1 MSQITTLTD
10 TKSLAELCE
19 RIAKHS
25 YVTVDTEFLRESTYW
40 PILCLIQVASEEEAV
55 LIDPQAEGLDL
66 APFFKLMEDESVV
79 KIFHSAR
86 QDLEIIL
93 KLGDIIPKP
102 LFDTQIAAMVCG
114 YGDSISYDNLV
125 QRICNVQIDKS
136 SRFTDWSHRPL
147 TDKQQSYALADVT
160 YLRDIYK
167 SLSASLVEANRSE
180 WLTEEMSIL
189 ESRGTYIVEPQDAW
203 KRLKMRARKPIELA
217 VTKEIAS
224 WREAEAKARD
234 QPRGRIIKDDAIYE
248 LASQQPENVQALAR
262 MRALPKGFERSKFAE
277 PLIDAVKRAKSI
289 PKDELPSVPRPP
301 RRPEG
306 SSAVV
311 ELLKVLLK
319 LVCEEHGVASKII
332 ANVDDLEKIAE
343 SDTADVAALKGWR
356 RELFGEAALNVKAGK
371 LGFALSP
378 KKKVVLVP
386 IAEEQI

>member
-19 RIAKHS
+19 RLAKHPF
-25 YVTVDTEFLRESTYW
+25 VTVDTEFLRESTYW
-40 PILCLIQVASEEEAV
+40 PILCLIQVASDEEAV
-55 LIDPQAEGLDL
+55 LIDPQAEGIDL
-66 APFFKLMEDESVV
+66 TPFFKLMADESVV

-93 KLGDIIPKP
+93 KLGDIIPMP

-136 SRFTDWSHRPL
+136 SRFTDWSQRPL

-167 SLSASLVEANRSE
+167 SLSASLVEANRSD
-180 WLTEEMSIL
+180 WLKEEMSIL

-217 VTKEIAS
+217 VTKEVAA
-224 WREAEAKARD
+224 WREAEAKSRN

-248 LASQQPENVQALAR
+248 IASQQPENTQALAR
-262 MRALPKGFERSKFAE
+262 MRALPKGFDRSKFAE
-277 PLIDAVKRAKSI
+277 PLIEAVKRAKAI
-289 PKDELPSVPRPP
+289 PKNDLPKVPRPP

-343 SDTADVAALKGWR
+343 SDVADVAALKGWR

-378 KKKVVLVP
+378 KKKVVLVS
-386 IAEEQI
+386 ISDETL

>member
-19 RIAKHS
+19 RLAKHPF
-25 YVTVDTEFLRESTYW
+25 VTVDTEFLRESTYW
-40 PILCLIQVASEEEAV
+40 PILCLIQVASDEEAV
-55 LIDPQAEGLDL
+55 LIDPQAEGMDL
-66 APFFKLMEDESVV
+66 APFFKLMEDETVV

-136 SRFTDWSHRPL
+136 SRFTDWSQRPL

-160 YLRDIYK
+160 FLRDIYK

-180 WLTEEMSIL
+180 WLKEEMTIL

-217 VTKEIAS
+217 VTKEVAA
-224 WREAEAKARD
+224 WREAEAKSRN

-248 LASQQPENVQALAR
+248 IASQQPENTQALAR
-262 MRALPKGFERSKFAE
+262 MRALPKGFDRSKFAE
-277 PLIDAVKRAKSI
+277 PLIDAVKRAKAI
-289 PKDELPSVPRPP
+289 PKDDLPKVPRPP

-343 SDTADVAALKGWR
+343 SDVADVAALKGWR

-386 IAEEQI
+386 IAAE

>member
-19 RIAKHS
+19 RLAKHPF
-25 YVTVDTEFLRESTYW
+25 VTVDTEFLRESTYW
-40 PILCLIQVASEEEAV
+40 PILCLIQVASDEEAV

-66 APFFKLMEDESVV
+66 APFFELMVDESVV

-93 KLGDIIPKP
+93 KLGDVIPKP

-167 SLSASLVEANRSE
+167 SLSASLEQANRSE
-180 WLTEEMSIL
+180 WLKEEMSIL

-217 VTKEIAS
+217 VTKEVAS
-224 WREAEAKARD
+224 WREAEAKARN

-248 LASQQPENVQALAR
+248 IASQQPENTQALAR
-262 MRALPKGFERSKFAE
+262 MRALPKGFDRSKFAE
-277 PLIDAVKRAKSI
+277 PLIDAVKRAKAI
-289 PKDELPSVPRPP
+289 PKDELPKVPRPP

-343 SDTADVAALKGWR
+343 SDAADVAALKGWR

-371 LGFALSP
+371 IGFALSP

-386 IAEEQI
+386 IAE

>member
-19 RIAKHS
+19 RLAKHPF
-25 YVTVDTEFLRESTYW
+25 VTVDTEFLRESTYW
-40 PILCLIQVASEEEAV
+40 PILCLIQVASDEEAV
-55 LIDPQAEGLDL
+55 LIDPQAEGMDL
-66 APFFKLMEDESVV
+66 APFFKLMEDETVV

-136 SRFTDWSHRPL
+136 SRFTDWSQRPL

-160 YLRDIYK
+160 YLRDVYK

-180 WLTEEMSIL
+180 WLKEEMTIL

-217 VTKEIAS
+217 VTKEVAA
-224 WREAEAKARD
+224 WREAEAKSRN

-248 LASQQPENVQALAR
+248 IASQQPENTQALAR
-262 MRALPKGFERSKFAE
+262 MRALPKGFDRSKFAE
-277 PLIDAVKRAKSI
+277 PLIDAVKRAKAI
-289 PKDELPSVPRPP
+289 PKDDLPKVPRPP

-343 SDTADVAALKGWR
+343 SDVADVAALKGWR

-386 IAEEQI
+386 IAAE

>member
-1 MSQITTLTD
+1 MTTLTD
-10 TKSLAELCE
+10 TQSLAELCE
-19 RIAKHS
+19 RLAKHPF
-25 YVTVDTEFLRESTYW
+25 VTVDTEFLRESTYW
-40 PILCLIQVASEEEAV
+40 PILCLIQVASDDEAV

-66 APFFKLMEDESVV
+66 APFFKLMADENVV
-79 KIFHSAR
+79 KVFHSAR

-93 KLGDIIPKP
+93 KLGEIIPKP
-102 LFDTQIAAMVCG
+102 LFDTQVAAMVCG

-136 SRFTDWSHRPL
+136 SRFTDWSRRPL
-147 TDKQQSYALADVT
+147 TEKQQSYALADVT

-167 SLSASLVEANRSE
+167 SLSASLDKANRSE
-180 WLTEEMSIL
+180 WLTEEMRIL

-217 VTKEIAS
+217 VTKEVAS
-224 WREAEAKARD
+224 WREAEAKARN

-248 LASQQPENVQALAR
+248 IASQQPENTQALGR
-262 MRALPKGFERSKFAE
+262 MRALPKGFDRSKFAE
-277 PLIDAVKRAKSI
+277 PLIEAVKRAKAI
-289 PKDELPSVPRPP
+289 PKDELPKVPRPP

-343 SDTADVAALKGWR
+343 SDAADVAALKGWR
-356 RELFGEAALNVKAGK
+356 RELFGNAALNVKAGK
-371 LGFALSP
+371 LGFALSAR
-378 KKKVVLVP
+378 KKVILVP
-386 IAEEQI
+386 IADETL